1 MKQRTDVLHHHVK
14 PTKLFKLTE
23 PANHAMNTLRLS
35 ITVSSQMES
44 NYLNVF
50 NVDVILNMEDN
61 TVKKTVNAL
70 LAVNSRFHLK
80 MEEDVKLLHAQ
91 Q

>member
-1 MKQRTDVLHHHVK
+1 VKQ
-14 PTKLFKLTE
+14 TKLFKLTV
-23 PANHAMNTLRLS
+23 PANHVMNTLRLS
-35 ITVSSQMES
+35 IMVSSQMES

-61 TVKKTVNAL
+61 TVKKMVNAL
-70 LAVNSRFHLK
+70 LAVNSKFHLK